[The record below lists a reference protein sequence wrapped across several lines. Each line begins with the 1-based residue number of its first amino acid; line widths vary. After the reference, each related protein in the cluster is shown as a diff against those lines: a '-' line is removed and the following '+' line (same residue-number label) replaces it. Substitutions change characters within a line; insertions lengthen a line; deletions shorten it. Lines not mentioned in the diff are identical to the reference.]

1 MNEIQGWINLYKPKN
16 ISSFQAINKLKKKFF
31 FKKIGHAGT
40 LDPLAEGILPI
51 ALGKATKLISMV
63 NKDSKKYIFTI
74 TWGVQTS
81 SDDSDGQIINKS
93 NLIPNF
99 ENINNKIH
107 NYSGYI
113 FQIPPKVSAVKVKG
127 RRAYEL
133 ARKKVDFQLTPK
145 KVHIKNIKIL
155 EHDNYETKF
164 EIECGKGF
172 YIRSLARDLSSDL
185 GTFGHI
191 SNLIR
196 TKVGKF
202 NEDSSILLD
211 DLLKIGE
218 RHSDINCIHSSIS
231 MLDDILAFE
240 IEDLN
245 HLRDLSFGKSINI
258 DERKIK
264 NLSSKNIDSNLVLLS
279 NKGDIVSIGKLIGS
293 LFKPSKI
300 LI

>member
-1 MNEIQGWINLYKPKN
+1 
-16 ISSFQAINKLKKKFF
+16 
-31 FKKIGHAGT
+31 
-40 LDPLAEGILPI
+40 
-51 ALGKATKLISMV
+51 MV
-63 NKDSKKYIFTI
+63 NKDSKKYNFTI
-74 TWGVQTS
+74 SWGTQTS
-81 SDDSDGQIINKS
+81 TDDSDGEIINKS
-93 NLIPNF
+93 TLIPNF
-99 ENINNKIH
+99 ENINNKIR

-113 FQIPPKVSAVKVKG
+113 YQTPPKVSAVKVKG

-133 ARKKVDFQLTPK
+133 TRKKIDFELTPK
-145 KVHIKNIKIL
+145 QVHIKNFKIL
-155 EHDNYETKF
+155 KHDNYETKF

-172 YIRSLARDLSSDL
+172 YIRSLARDISSDL

-202 NEDSSILLD
+202 SEDSSILLD

-218 RHSDINCIHSSIS
+218 RQSDINCIYPSIS
-231 MLDDILAFE
+231 MLDDILAYE
-240 IEDLN
+240 IENLD
-245 HLRDLSFGKSINI
+245 HLKDLSFGKSINI

-264 NLSSKNIDSNLVLLS
+264 KLSSNNLDSKLILLS